1 MNHRRPLVVAAG
13 TASGR
18 VVVYDLH
25 KKGGGDAGASRGV
38 VLRGRGRGDAPSA
51 VHAVAFNP
59 SLTEYLASADASG
72 VRVWELGGRLRHA
85 RCDEARALRR
95 LARAESP
102 AEATAALAG
111 GR

>member
-1 MNHRRPLVVAAG
+1 M
-13 TASGR
+13 
-18 VVVYDLH
+18 
-25 KKGGGDAGASRGV
+25 
-38 VLRGRGRGDAPSA
+38 
-51 VHAVAFNP
+51 HAVAFNP

-85 RCDEARALRR
+85 RCNEARALRR